1 MSDVQNANAQML
13 TWEAGRG
20 TTWIMEISKYQCTTH
35 DPPSGVIMTSCK
47 QWIYVHKKLWYL
59 NYSTLFIEESDPQS
73 DVDQFFQCQKLT
85 VSQLNLIFG
94 DISS

>member
-20 TTWIMEISKYQCTTH
+20 TTWIMEISKYQCTSH
-35 DPPSGVIMTSCK
+35 DPPSGVVMTSCK
-47 QWIYVHKKLWYL
+47 QECTYTKKLWYL

-73 DVDQFFQCQKLT
+73 NVDQFFQGQELT
-85 VSQLNLIFG
+85 VSQLI
-94 DISS
+94 

>member
-73 DVDQFFQCQKLT
+73 NVDQINSQPAYKFIT
-85 VSQLNLIFG
+85 VSYY
-94 DISS
+94 